1 MLLPIIL
8 ITIAFFVILIVKS
21 AGRDEARLNNYL
33 NNTENENRN

>member
-21 AGRDEARLNNYL
+21 AGSEERRLEKYL
-33 NNTENENRN
+33 NHYEDENRN